1 MSMVTEMDDM
11 DQWSG
16 YALRDEDQPGL
27 DLPGVEPVQ
36 DATRTPEI
44 GGADAYATGARR
56 GLSEKQ
62 RDAQDR
68 DLAAAHAAGESQRAV
83 AARYGVSFGTVNRA
97 VHRFGDPV
105 EPGAVTLPTVE
116 DTGEDSPTCRD
127 HQYPG
132 AGSPDLQKHDP
143 VDEPGRRT
151 VSSDRGRTALVPAD
165 VAAARRA
172 TTPEDLPEGP
182 ERTVFTHS
190 PATRAVWLAARAR
203 MASPWGVLGYVMAL
217 TVATT
222 GPHVRTPATVGGSA
236 SLNLLVGLVGAPG
249 TGKGAARRTAIDL
262 FTYADSNGTPVDTPM
277 MGVGSGEGIAETFAL
292 RTRTGDDGE
301 EVTSQAVV
309 RAVFDDTEISSMA
322 KKSDRR
328 GSTLLPMLCK
338 AYMGEDLGNQN
349 GTAESSRMV
358 PDHSYRMC
366 LTVGIQPDRAGVL
379 LDDSAGGTP
388 QRFVWLPVAY
398 PAMPDVTPEPPEGF
412 TIALPF
418 GTLQTVRPGAEPM
431 TVTIPKVA
439 ERAIRQARLS
449 SGRGESQGLDGHLLL
464 TREKVAIALALMS
477 GSLSVTDADWS
488 AAGAV
493 IALSTSTREMCRAAC
508 RGAGVEAAA
517 ARRIEDAEG
526 RDQAADA
533 MAEKYAR
540 TVRERVLSA
549 VQDSGGRAVLHG
561 DLNRRLSGR
570 KQSDGLS
577 QRDRLPGVLQLLVD
591 DGLILESETMDG
603 NGNPATEYTLP
614 RQ

>member
-1 MSMVTEMDDM
+1 MSTVNEMDYL
-11 DQWSG
+11 SG
-16 YALRDEDQPGL
+16 WALTADSQPVL
-27 DLPGVEPVQ
+27 DLPVVSPVPG
-36 DATRTPEI
+36 ATTGPET
-44 GGADAYATGARR
+44 GGADAYATGERR
-56 GLSEKQ
+56 SLSEAE

-68 DLAAAHAAGESQRAV
+68 AMAAARAAGESQRAV
-83 AARYGVSFGTVNRA
+83 AARFGVGQATVNKA
-97 VHRFGDPV
+97 VRRFGGAV
-105 EPGAVTLPTVE
+105 SPGAAHLPTVDAVVE
-116 DTGEDSPTCRD
+116 NQD
-127 HQYPG
+127 HHHPG
-132 AGSPDLQKHDP
+132 NGLPDLHGHDP
-143 VDEPGRRT
+143 VDGPGKRT
-151 VSSDRGRTALVPAD
+151 APGDRGRTSLVSAD
-165 VAAARRA
+165 VLAARRA
-172 TTPEDLPEGP
+172 TAPEDLPDGP
-182 ERTVFTHS
+182 EREVFTHS

-292 RTRTGDDGE
+292 RTRRGDDGE

-398 PAMPDVTPEPPEGF
+398 PAMPDVTPEPPERF

-418 GTLQTVRPGAEPM
+418 GALQTVRPGAEPM
-431 TVTIPKVA
+431 TVTIPAVA

-477 GSLSVTDADWS
+477 GALSVTDADWS

-493 IALSTSTREMCRAAC
+493 MALSGRTREMCRAAC
-508 RGAGVEAAA
+508 KGAAVDAAA

-526 RDQAADA
+526 RDRAADA
-533 MAEKYAR
+533 MAEKYTR
-540 TVRERVLSA
+540 TVREKVLRLL
-549 VQDSGGRAVLHG
+549 QDAEGTPLDHQSLYRSMSG
-561 DLNRRLSGR
+561 S
-570 KQSDGLS
+570 KTSDGLS
-577 QRDRLPGVLQLLVD
+577 QKDRLPGVLQTLTE
-591 DGLILESETMDG
+591 DGLIQSADSRDG
-603 NGNPATEYTLP
+603 HGEPTVAYWLAP
-614 RQ
+614 Q